1 VRERGDLTVEGAVHE
16 RTGRQ
21 ADVFALADRGRLVV
35 GAVGDVAIF
44 ALEELVY
51 ADDERAVDLPGGDW
65 RLRRPWGGYRY
76 TIPLR

>member
-1 VRERGDLTVEGAVHE
+1 
-16 RTGRQ
+16 
-21 ADVFALADRGRLVV
+21 VV

-51 ADDERAVDLPGGDW
+51 AGDERAVDLPGGDW